1 MLFQIGSTI
10 FGFTWKVYNLQ
21 KQKENGELKSW
32 KKTLTSRL
40 FIQAKIKLWKS
51 PNIRTQRTGN
61 CRPCERY
68 VRSFLLCSDG
78 LKFLETFVW
87 YFPLPILLCLL
98 VNRISMVFSTCER
111 KIKKK
116 KRDVDYSGV
125 GNGYSWSK
133 MEKQLHNE
141 KKEHKTKH
149 RIKKYAEQKMEEKI
163 NARGAKK

>member
-116 KRDVDYSGV
+116 ETSTTVVLAMDTV
-125 GNGYSWSK
+125 
-133 MEKQLHNE
+133 
-141 KKEHKTKH
+141 
-149 RIKKYAEQKMEEKI
+149 
-163 NARGAKK
+163 GAKWKNNYTTKKKNTKRSIE